1 MTRGLLSLCIGT
13 VECSIDDDLLHPV
26 AANGFNALALL
37 LGCVRGK
44 VDGASHLELCAR
56 VGQAL
61 RVVTCGCADNT
72 SATFFFA
79 QGTHSEIGTAHL
91 KRTAL
96 LHILALEVDGYAN
109 KVTESL

>member
-1 MTRGLLSLCIGT
+1 MTRGFLSLCIGT
-13 VECSIDDDLLHPV
+13 VECSIDNDLFHPV
-26 AANGFNALALL
+26 ATNGFNALALL

-44 VDGASHLELCAR
+44 VDGSSHLELCAR

-72 SATFFFA
+72 PATFFFA
-79 QGTHSEIGTAHL
+79 QGTHSEIGAAHL

-96 LHILALEVDGYAN
+96 LHILALEVDRYSG